1 MQRPLAQLAVLAPLL
16 LSMSA
21 AIAGE
26 RDAVI
31 QVDGCTGFIVED
43 DLLVTAKHCQHPRD
57 LTVRIGGRDIAARRV
72 ITYGGEDGPVVF
84 HLTGGPYE
92 SLPVAT
98 EKPAV
103 GDRVYSLGYPG
114 GNGARIEGEIVGGNG
129 EDVNYTNHRIAT
141 GNSGG
146 PLLNA
151 RGEVVGVALYVDA
164 DIAVHRSGFAGW
176 WVTTEAIRRAK
187 RLTASG
193 DVSGEPAGDERPVV
207 VVFSSENCGPCRAL
221 ERDVRAG
228 HFEGYEF
235 VFVHWNETANQ
246 WTRPDLYR
254 EFWQSCRPER
264 SSLGFPTIWVK
275 GTDRYRVGY
284 SAERRSGLLGWLA
297 GAVRHLIEGIVGR
310 DEPRS
315 FPIPETPIPE
325 QPRSPPDGESAAE
338 QNETQ
343 QLIDRLLADVSAL
356 RDQASETRTDLEE
369 FKESGVI
376 GKIRAIAR
384 LRSDKDEALERVEA
398 VRADVAAIRSRFRE
412 NPLQFLWGLIGVLSG
427 LIHRRFAH

>member
-1 MQRPLAQLAVLAPLL
+1 MQRPLAQLAVLALL
-16 LSMSA
+16 FLSTST
-21 AIAGE
+21 AIASE

-43 DLLVTAKHCQHPRD
+43 DLLVTAKHCRHPRD
-57 LTVRIGGRDIAARRV
+57 LTVRINGRDVAARRV

-84 HLTGGPYE
+84 HLAGGPYE
-92 SLPVAT
+92 SLPVAA

-114 GNGARIEGEIVGGNG
+114 GNWARIEGEIVGGNG
-129 EDVNYTNHRIAT
+129 EDVNYTNHRIAM

-187 RLTASG
+187 RLTA
-193 DVSGEPAGDERPVV
+193 GEGSEELARGKRPVV
-207 VVFSSENCGPCRAL
+207 VVFSSENCGPCQQL

-235 VFVHWNETANQ
+235 IFVRWNETANQ

-254 EFWQSCRPER
+254 EFWQSCRPEQ

-284 SAERRSGLLGWLA
+284 SAERRGGLLGWLA
-297 GAVRHLIEGIVGR
+297 AAVRHLIEGIVGR
-310 DEPRS
+310 EEPRS
-315 FPIPETPIPE
+315 FPLPETPIAE
-325 QPRSPPDGESAAE
+325 RPRSPPDGESAADP
-338 QNETQ
+338 NETQ

-356 RDQASETRTDLEE
+356 RDQASDTRADLEQ

-398 VRADVAAIRSRFRE
+398 VRADVAALRGRFRE